1 MNHATA
7 HEAMSTYAVAPL
19 GAAFCLMLAACQTES
34 IQPSPETASVPVP
47 PSSPAAPIRGIGVAP
62 HLAAQSHWAVGQ
74 CTSNGT
80 VNVCN

>member
-1 MNHATA
+1 M
-7 HEAMSTYAVAPL
+7 
-19 GAAFCLMLAACQTES
+19 
-34 IQPSPETASVPVP
+34 QPSPETASAPVP
-47 PSSPAAPIRGIGVAP
+47 ASSPAAPIRGIGVAP

>member
-1 MNHATA
+1 MPR
-7 HEAMSTYAVAPL
+7 YAIAPL
-19 GAAFCLMLAACQTES
+19 GAALCLMLAACQTES
-34 IQPSPETASVPVP
+34 IQPSPETASAAVQA
-47 PSSPAAPIRGIGVAP
+47 SAPATPIRGIGLAP